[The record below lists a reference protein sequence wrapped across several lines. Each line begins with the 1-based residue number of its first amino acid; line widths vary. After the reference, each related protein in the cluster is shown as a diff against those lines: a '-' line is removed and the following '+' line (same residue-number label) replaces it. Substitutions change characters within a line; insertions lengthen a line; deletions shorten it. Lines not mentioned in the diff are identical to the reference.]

1 MTLAEYQV
9 MAQRTSNTTHDQKAG
24 HAYLGLIGE
33 CGELVDIM
41 KKCIYM
47 GMSEDIA
54 RDRYLDECG
63 DFCWYIAEMCTGL
76 DIRMDWEFEEILTGI
91 LCKVGKRRRP
101 TPLDIMNRLMQAQ
114 KIDITDLAVLL
125 AIVVIILQRHDLT
138 LDMCL
143 AHNILKLRERY
154 PDGFDAGRSNARYK
168 EV

>member
-47 GMSEDIA
+47 GMPEDIA

-63 DFCWYIAEMCTGL
+63 DFCWYIAEMCEGL
-76 DIRMDWEFEEILTGI
+76 DIRMDWEFEELLTGV
-91 LCKVGKRRRP
+91 LCRVGKKNVP
-101 TPLDIMNRLMQAQ
+101 TPVDLMKRLVQAK
-114 KIDITDLAVLL
+114 KIDATDLAVLL

-138 LDMCL
+138 LDQCL